1 MTFLT
6 IIVVTKVLDLHKHH
20 IHVRKNGICVGLP
33 IYKRRP
39 PHSTNNNVSTI
50 YTINYIFTSSRQLY
64 TALNMKVV
72 CLLLAVL
79 GSSLAATTVELLA
92 GDKKFSTLVS
102 LVTKAG
108 LVDAINSGKS
118 NINPYT
124 SLNIIQH

>member
-1 MTFLT
+1 
-6 IIVVTKVLDLHKHH
+6 
-20 IHVRKNGICVGLP
+20 
-33 IYKRRP
+33 
-39 PHSTNNNVSTI
+39 
-50 YTINYIFTSSRQLY
+50 
-64 TALNMKVV
+64 MKVV